1 MGGAFRAVGRAVGGI
16 ARGIG
21 SAVGGVVRGVGH
33 LFQGRPLKALGSV
46 VGGVAKG
53 AGHVLKGG
61 LGAAKDILGDPLLM
75 GVAGF
80 ATFGIG
86 GAIAAPLLGKLG
98 SGIFGAAEQGVSN
111 LFGLNAQPAQGQ
123 MQYQNN
129 YGNYGQSNGI
139 VAGGCVGGT
148 YGGGYGFPGVAFLVV
163 AFPVVAF
170 PVVDFRSRSPVSSRD
185 SSPAAFQADMV
196 PSSPATAA
204 AAPATIASAKWR
216 RNILAK

>member
-148 YGGGYGFPGVAFLVV
+148 YGGGYGFPGGG
-163 AFPVVAF
+163 FPGGGF
-170 PVVDFRSRSPVSSRD
+170 PGGGFPGGGFPQPFPGQFPGQFPGRFPGGYG
-185 SSPAAFQADMV
+185 PQF
-196 PSSPATAA
+196 PSYGCCCPCHH
-204 AAPATIASAKWR
+204 R
-216 RNILAK
+216 FC